1 MKNYD
6 KSAVMSRIENMANKV
21 YRGNKNAV
29 YMLINDLEE
38 LFEMNGNSNDVER
51 MTTED
56 FDRYI
61 ENIRN

>member
-6 KSAVMSRIENMANKV
+6 VTTVMSRIENIANKV

-29 YMLINDLEE
+29 YMLINDMEE
-38 LFEMNGNSNDVER
+38 LFEMNGNSTDVER
-51 MTTED
+51 MTTEE

>member
-6 KSAVMSRIENMANKV
+6 ESAVMSRIENMANKV

-29 YMLINDLEE
+29 YMLINDMEE

-51 MTTED
+51 MTTEE

-61 ENIRN
+61 ENIKN

>member
-51 MTTED
+51 MTTEE

>member
-6 KSAVMSRIENMANKV
+6 VSAIMSRIENMANKV

-29 YMLINDLEE
+29 YMLINDMEE
-38 LFEMNGNSNDVER
+38 LFEMNGNSTDVER
-51 MTTED
+51 MTTEE
-56 FDRYI
+56 FDKYI

>member
-6 KSAVMSRIENMANKV
+6 ESAVMSRIENMANKV

-29 YMLINDLEE
+29 YMLINDMEE

-51 MTTED
+51 MTTEE

-61 ENIRN
+61 DNIRN

>member
-6 KSAVMSRIENMANKV
+6 VTTVMSRIENMANKV

-29 YMLINDLEE
+29 YMLINDMEE
-38 LFEMNGNSNDVER
+38 LFEMNSTENSVER
-51 MTTED
+51 MTTEE

>member
-6 KSAVMSRIENMANKV
+6 VSAIMSRIENMANKV
-21 YRGNKNAV
+21 YRGNKNSV
-29 YMLINDLEE
+29 FMLVNDLEE

>member
-6 KSAVMSRIENMANKV
+6 ESAVMSRIENMANKV

-29 YMLINDLEE
+29 YMLINDMEE
-38 LFEMNGNSNDVER
+38 LFEMNSAGNHVER
-51 MTTED
+51 MTTEE

>member
-6 KSAVMSRIENMANKV
+6 ESAVMSRIENMANKV

>member
-6 KSAVMSRIENMANKV
+6 VTTVMSRIENMANKV

-38 LFEMNGNSNDVER
+38 LFEMNVNSNDVER